1 MNKLAQ
7 NNSSFSVS
15 RSKRIKDKKNAL
27 VFDLI
32 ERAKLEWELTADA
45 LPQLICILDK
55 NGKILR
61 ANRTLENWKIG
72 SLKNIRGKKLH
83 ATLHPH
89 CRDPKCYLQNK
100 WAVIYK
106 KIIKKE
112 PSRLS
117 AFDRFLRKDIQAHF
131 YPIPGG
137 TKSRRAVNS
146 FAVMIMQDFT
156 DIKNTEDRLIES
168 YKYIGSINRRLD
180 VLLNINNSR
189 LGREK
194 LEIFRNINIFAMD
207 LFQSN
212 GNLVYKFEKNKKC
225 FRLLSASPLPHG
237 YKNKINKFPEKIS
250 ETVSV
255 FREKKII
262 SLVKK
267 KAQGMDMFEM
277 DGKFSQFLLI
287 PLMNGRD
294 FSGMLVA
301 LFKNPKKISE
311 EDMFFY
317 EMFSFKLSLVLLQM
331 KII

>member
-1 MNKLAQ
+1 MNKTPRNVSL
-7 NNSSFSVS
+7 SSVL
-15 RSKRIKDKKNAL
+15 KINKTKDRGKAL

-55 NGKILR
+55 KGKILR
-61 ANRTLENWKIG
+61 ANLTLENWNIG
-72 SLKNIRGKKLH
+72 SLKNIRGKELH

-89 CRDPKCYLQNK
+89 CGDSKCYLRNK
-100 WAVIYK
+100 WKMIYGK
-106 KIIKKE
+106 MIRRE
-112 PSRLS
+112 LCRLN
-117 AFDRFLRKDIQAHF
+117 AFDNFLKKDIRAHF
-131 YPIPGG
+131 YPIPGE
-137 TKSRRAVNS
+137 TKAKRAVDS

-156 DIKNTEDRLIES
+156 DIKNTENRLIES

-180 VLLNINNSR
+180 VLLNINSSR

-225 FRLLSASPLPHG
+225 FRLLSASPLPYG
-237 YKNKINKFPEKIS
+237 YKNKINQFPEKIS
-250 ETVSV
+250 GIVDD

-262 SLVKK
+262 SLIKENQ
-267 KAQGMDMFEM
+267 QGMDRFEM
-277 DGKFSQFLLI
+277 NGKFKQFLLV
-287 PLMNGRD
+287 PLLNGRD
-294 FSGMLVA
+294 FSGMLVV
-301 LFKNPKKISE
+301 LFKDSKKISE

-317 EMFSFKLSLVLLQM
+317 EMFSFKLSLFLLQM